1 MRLRRRVA
9 PAVAARFAGN
19 VCTVRGNPHLHGAVT
34 VFLILRGNY
43 VNGYGCLL
51 YTSPSPRD

>member
-43 VNGYGCLL
+43 VNGYGKSVFAL
-51 YTSPSPRD
+51 